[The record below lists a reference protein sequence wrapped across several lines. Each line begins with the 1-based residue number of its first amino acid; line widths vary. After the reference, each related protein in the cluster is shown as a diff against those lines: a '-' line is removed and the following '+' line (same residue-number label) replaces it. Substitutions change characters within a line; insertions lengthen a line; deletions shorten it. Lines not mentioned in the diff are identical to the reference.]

1 MAQHLSTR
9 VPWHDN
15 GWNGF
20 VCKHPEHNQAC
31 RILKNIAEDKDDI
44 AEKACASCKVASKED
59 FIPPCVTES
68 GMFMSPHE
76 VCATRKHPYT
86 YDKHFNH
93 IKRTEVHAKAYSF
106 IGTPYNW
113 TLKEDRNNSPNDRYY
128 TQYDPKKEIDVG
140 SGSWVSNGINQKH
153 IFDYF
158 YNDVIAN
165 ESIVVAY
172 AKAVPFVESSGRV
185 IIGIGMVS
193 SLGDLKEYDYSEQP
207 DGVNKIKSFLWER
220 EISHTIRPDRS
231 NGFLFPFEE
240 IQAYLK
246 EHPRQRPEDLV
257 YIVPDEYRNE
267 FSYATEHLSHDA
279 LIMTLNGIIQVLRK
293 YKEIKLNYGTGKSW
307 DDCISWCEKQ
317 FRSVWKDRGAY
328 PGLGAVLSALGI
340 PYGYDI
346 ATAIKKKYKDEELW
360 NSLSEGLENLT
371 KLLSLKMKGIALKL
385 TKTLI
390 EDLEYELEERAEY
403 LKLLSS
409 ISLTSE
415 QAALLLNDDV
425 RNSRDLKYASQLTD
439 IHIKDCSVDIVS
451 NPYLL
456 CEKTYMLEPQ
466 YQIGIGKI
474 DIAVFQSA
482 YLTEL
487 EHEEDYDKLLSEP
500 DDKRRLRAIILS
512 ILENEARNGSSLMFI
527 NDVISAV
534 GKFRSDVPEIETS
547 IRLKTIKR
555 LRDYFKEVFFQLEV
569 ETILEDNVEN
579 TETAL
584 KLKRLEEVDIV
595 IRKFIDERLN
605 KTNNINDKWGNLL
618 DDVLKSEKLS
628 NGEREQAAREEKI
641 RAIEKMAKSQVSVL
655 TGGAGTGKT
664 TTLVALC
671 MNEAIQRG
679 RILILAPTGKA
690 RVVLSAKL
698 NRINIEHTAQTLF
711 QYLKNTNH
719 CDYKTWSYYLS
730 GKQDAN
736 VPETV
741 IIDECSMLTEEM
753 FGALAEAI
761 SSAKRIIF
769 VGDPNQLPPIGTG
782 KPFYELVQKL
792 RLEEGQP
799 HYANLLVSNRQKQN
813 DSDKPRLDVAFSK
826 LFTEDMAS
834 QVSDDIF
841 ELMAQDN
848 ENIDIIKCE
857 NVFAVPQ
864 TISDILKK
872 EMGIKNVET
881 FDNSLGGSIDDEWIN
896 FNDAKAVDDWQI
908 LTPYKNKEI
917 VGSLAINRYIQLQYR
932 PKGYLNET
940 FKRASTKHPLGT
952 DAVGYGEKI
961 INVKNHNKKG
971 YSLIEKQMVDG
982 YVANGEIG
990 IVQRIDNAKKYH
1002 YIVYSSQDEL
1012 SYRYSSKISEESDI
1026 ELAYALTTHKA
1037 QGSGFK
1043 MTIFILMEP
1052 ERGIYSF
1059 IVRELLYTALT
1070 RQSEKV
1076 CIIYNKEPSE
1086 LKKYANPEY
1095 SDLAHRKTNLF
1106 IPPVFRELKSGWYDS
1121 YLIHTTL
1128 KGERVRSKSEVIV
1141 ADALYRAGID
1151 YEYEKLL
1158 TFSDGEKALPDF
1170 TITKDNGEMIYW
1182 EHLGML
1188 GDYGYRKDWERKK
1201 QKYADH
1207 GITIENGLLNISQ
1220 DELSGGINSQEIET
1234 IIDKIKNGICKV

>member
-20 VCKHPEHNQAC
+20 ICRHPEHNQAC
-31 RILKNIAEDKDDI
+31 RVLKNIAKDKDDI
-44 AEKACASCKVASKED
+44 AEKACAGCKAAPGEK
-59 FIPPCVTES
+59 FIPPCITES

-76 VCATRKHPYT
+76 VYATIEHPYI
-86 YDKHFNH
+86 YDEHFNH
-93 IKRTEVHAKAYSF
+93 IKPTNVHAKAYSF

-140 SGSWVSNGINQKH
+140 SGNWVSNGINQKH

-172 AKAVPFVESSGRV
+172 AKAVPFIESSGRV
-185 IIGIGMVS
+185 IIGIGLVS

-207 DGVNKIKSFLWER
+207 DGVNKMKSFLWER
-220 EISHTIRPDRS
+220 EISHTIRADRS

-240 IQAYLK
+240 IQSYLK
-246 EHPRQRPEDLV
+246 EHPEQRPEDLV
-257 YIVPDEYRNE
+257 YIAPDEYRNE

-293 YKEIKLNYGTGKSW
+293 YKEIKLDYGSGKSW
-307 DDCISWCEKQ
+307 DDCIAWCEKQ
-317 FRSVWKDRGAY
+317 LRAVWKDRGAY
-328 PGLGAVLSALGI
+328 PGLGAVLSALDI

-346 ATAIKKKYKDEELW
+346 AAAIKKKYKDAELW
-360 NSLSEGLENLT
+360 DNFAEGLRNLT
-371 KLLSLKMKGIALKL
+371 KLLPMKMKSIAVKL
-385 TKTLI
+385 TKTLRD
-390 EDLEYELEERAEY
+390 DLEYDFKDRGDY

-409 ISLTSE
+409 ISLTHE

-425 RNSRDLKYASQLTD
+425 HNSKNLKYAGQLTD
-439 IHIKDCSVDIVS
+439 IHTEDCSADIVG

-456 CEKTYMLEPQ
+456 YEKTYMLEPQ

-474 DIAVFQSA
+474 DIAVFKSP
-482 YLTEL
+482 YLTEP
-487 EHEEDYDKLLSEP
+487 EQEEGGEILLNEP
-500 DDKRRLRAIILS
+500 DDPRRLRAIILS
-512 ILENEARNGSSLMFI
+512 VLENEARNGSSLMLI
-527 NDVISAV
+527 NNVMNAV
-534 GKFRSDVPEIETS
+534 NKFRSDVPEIETS

-555 LRDYFKEVFFQLEV
+555 LHDYFKEVFIQLEV
-569 ETILEDNVEN
+569 KTIYEDNTKN

-584 KLKRLEEVDIV
+584 KLKRLEKIDSV
-595 IRKFIDERLN
+595 IRKFTDERLN
-605 KTNNINDKWGNLL
+605 KTNNIRDKWDDQL
-618 DDVLKSEKLS
+618 DNVLKSEKS
-628 NGEREQAAREEKI
+628 SDKEREQAAREEKI
-641 RAIEKMAKSQVSVL
+641 RAIEKMAKSPLSVL

-671 MNEAIQRG
+671 MNETIQRG

-698 NRINIEHTAQTLF
+698 NMFNIEHTAQTIF

-719 CDYKTWSYYLS
+719 CDYHTWSYYLS
-730 GKQDAN
+730 SKQDAN
-736 VPETV
+736 VPDTV

-753 FGALAEAI
+753 FGALAEAA
-761 SSAKRIIF
+761 SDAKRIIF

-792 RLEEGQP
+792 RIEKDQP

-813 DSDKPRLDVAFSK
+813 DSDKPRLDVSFSK

-834 QVSDDIF
+834 QVSDDIL
-841 ELMAQDN
+841 ELMVHDN
-848 ENIDIIKCE
+848 ENIDIIRCDDIS
-857 NVFAVPQ
+857 AVPQ
-864 TISDILKK
+864 TISDILEK
-872 EMGIKNVET
+872 EKSIKDVES
-881 FDNSLGGSIDDEWIN
+881 FDVSLGGSIIDEWIN
-896 FNDAKAVDDWQI
+896 FNDIKAVDNWQI
-908 LTPYKNKEI
+908 LTPYRNKEI
-917 VGSLAINRYIQLQYR
+917 VGSLAINRNIQLKYR
-932 PKGYLNET
+932 PKEYLNET
-940 FKRASTKHPLGT
+940 FKRASTKYPLGT
-952 DAVGYGEKI
+952 DAIGYGEKV
-961 INVKNHNKKG
+961 INVKNQDKKG
-971 YSLIEKQMVDG
+971 YLLIKKQTVDG

-990 IVQRIDNAKKYH
+990 IVQRIDNTKKYH
-1002 YIVYSSQDEL
+1002 YIVYSSQDEM

-1043 MTIFILMEP
+1043 MTIFILIEP
-1052 ERGIYSF
+1052 ERGIDPF

-1076 CIIYNKEPSE
+1076 CIVYNKEPGE

-1106 IPPVFRELKSGWYDS
+1106 IQPIFRELKSG
-1121 YLIHTTL
+1121 
-1128 KGERVRSKSEVIV
+1128 
-1141 ADALYRAGID
+1141 
-1151 YEYEKLL
+1151 
-1158 TFSDGEKALPDF
+1158 
-1170 TITKDNGEMIYW
+1170 
-1182 EHLGML
+1182 
-1188 GDYGYRKDWERKK
+1188 
-1201 QKYADH
+1201 
-1207 GITIENGLLNISQ
+1207 
-1220 DELSGGINSQEIET
+1220 
-1234 IIDKIKNGICKV
+1234 